1 MKRKHS
7 SKTNRAKHPRPKRW
21 VRKIKQSSTVK
32 LGKILNA
39 VLRELEK
46 RGLRLHAYADDYEY
60 VDNKKKVA
68 KRKTL
73 SGPFNPDEV
82 LDYLEARVTARKTQK
97 GKACMR
103 SIAAPAK
110 PVRRKMRP
118 GQRVRFAK
126 VHSSIYDSSLMD
138 EPESV
143 RLFFLLLLP
152 KADWHG
158 FVTGTE
164 ESLSRL
170 FNMPLDSVREAIRV
184 HSGPDPRSRTADND
198 GRRIEKVQGGWRIL
212 NFELYRDGDAFA
224 GPSNEN
230 NGTGSHTET
239 ETNTE
244 TEQRVRLKR
253 ERTYVDQDQDQD
265 RGVPLIG
272 GSEDWSPA
280 EIEKYGSLT
289 VDTHRK
295 AFYIIRGWA
304 TRAAASGDWDFGV
317 SQSYL
322 LKELGLK
329 DEKSIYDILK
339 KFVALGVIEK
349 TADHDYRNKKS
360 ARYRWVVE
368 STIVIT
374 ATEPEEDPI

>member
-1 MKRKHS
+1 MKTRKQTKKAKRS
-7 SKTNRAKHPRPKRW
+7 SQKRW
-21 VRKIKQSSTVK
+21 MRMIKKSPTTK
-32 LGKILNA
+32 LGKMLNA
-39 VLRELEK
+39 VLRELGK
-46 RGLRLHAYADDYEY
+46 RGLQLRAYADDYEPEAPTS
-60 VDNKKKVA
+60 KK
-68 KRKTL
+68 R
-73 SGPFNPDEV
+73 
-82 LDYLEARVTARKTQK
+82 TARS
-97 GKACMR
+97 R
-103 SIAAPAK
+103 SVRAVRITASAK

-170 FNMPLDSVREAIRV
+170 FNMPLESIKEAV
-184 HSGPDPRSRTADND
+184 KVCSNPDPRSRTPDND

-224 GPSNEN
+224 GPPNEN
-230 NGTGSHTET
+230 NGTGPHTET

-244 TEQRVRLKR
+244 TEQRVGLKR
-253 ERTYVDQDQDQD
+253 ERTYVDQDQD

-280 EIEKYGSLT
+280 EIEKCGSLT
-289 VDTHRK
+289 VDTHSQ
-295 AFYIIRGWA
+295 AFLTIRGWA
-304 TRAAASGDWDFGV
+304 ARAAASGEWDFAV

-329 DEKSIYDILK
+329 DEKSL
-339 KFVALGVIEK
+339 A
-349 TADHDYRNKKS
+349 
-360 ARYRWVVE
+360 
-368 STIVIT
+368 
-374 ATEPEEDPI
+374 